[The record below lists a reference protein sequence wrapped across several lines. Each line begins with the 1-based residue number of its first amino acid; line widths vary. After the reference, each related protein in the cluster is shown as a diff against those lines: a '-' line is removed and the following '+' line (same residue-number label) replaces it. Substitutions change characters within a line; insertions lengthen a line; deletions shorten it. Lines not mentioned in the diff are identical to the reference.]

1 MPDDTVYAD
10 SSGNLDDAQATKI
23 TTTTDSYTNTRN
35 ATDSNSAPATT
46 GTVSYCGYGRNTNSA
61 FKYVYRVFFNFD
73 LSGLDSSD
81 TVSEAT
87 LKFSSNADLSNMFST
102 MTADTGEHVHV
113 CKAAFGA
120 SWDTGDFNGMVGWV
134 SSGDYDGEVTEY
146 TSPASQA
153 ASTQYELTLNSTA
166 ITDINNAMGLSSI
179 QMAILTS
186 QDFNDGVWD
195 DPYVQ
200 GFVGARGIRVNM
212 MEYVTESSRPHIELT
227 YESAALDNAILFGT
241 NF

>member
-35 ATDSNSAPATT
+35 ATDSNSSPATT
-46 GTVSYCGYGRNTNSA
+46 GTVSYCGYGRNSTGS

-87 LKFSSNADLSNMFST
+87 LKFTTNANISTMFST
-102 MTADTGEHVHV
+102 MTADTDEHVHV

-146 TSPASQA
+146 ASAQSQA
-153 ASTQYELTLNSTA
+153 ASTSYSFTLNSTA

-179 QMAILTS
+179 KMAILTS
-186 QDFNDGVWD
+186 QDFNDGVCD
-195 DPYVQ
+195 DPYVT

-212 MEYVTESSRPHIELT
+212 MEFATASSRPYVELT
-227 YESAALDNAILFGT
+227 YASAATENAILFGT

>member
-35 ATDSNSAPATT
+35 ATDSNSSPLTT
-46 GTVSYCGYGRNTNSA
+46 GTVSYCGYGRNSNGA
-61 FKYVYRVFFNFD
+61 FKYVYRVFFHFD

-87 LKFSSNADLSNMFST
+87 LKFSSNADTTSMFST
-102 MTADTGEHVHV
+102 MIADTDEHVHV

-153 ASTQYELTLNSTA
+153 DSTQYELTLNSTA
-166 ITDINNAMGLSSI
+166 ITDINNAMGLSGI

-195 DPYVQ
+195 DPYIQ

-212 MEYVTESSRPHIELT
+212 MEYATESLRPHIELT
-227 YESAALDNAILFGT
+227 YESALDNAIIFGT